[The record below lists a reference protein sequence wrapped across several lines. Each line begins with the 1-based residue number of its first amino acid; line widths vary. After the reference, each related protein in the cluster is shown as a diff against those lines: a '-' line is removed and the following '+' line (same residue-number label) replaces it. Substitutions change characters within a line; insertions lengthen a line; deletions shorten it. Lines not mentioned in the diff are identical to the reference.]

1 MPSKMKKVIYEGLS
15 REETDTCRLK
25 AFGILSMIW
34 LAFFV
39 KSELELKDKS

>member
-1 MPSKMKKVIYEGLS
+1 MKDYSGKKCDPLG
-15 REETDTCRLK
+15 LK

>member
-1 MPSKMKKVIYEGLS
+1 MPSTMKKVLYKGLS
-15 REETDTCRLK
+15 REETDTFKLK

-39 KSELELKDKS
+39 KSELELKDES